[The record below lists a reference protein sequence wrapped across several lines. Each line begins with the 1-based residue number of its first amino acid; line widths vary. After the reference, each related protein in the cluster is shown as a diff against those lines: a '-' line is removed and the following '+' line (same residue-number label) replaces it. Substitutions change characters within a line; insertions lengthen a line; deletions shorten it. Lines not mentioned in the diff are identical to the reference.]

1 MYRMVKVVP
10 EHTDF
15 QRVLWRENPSEEVKD
30 CRVLRVTFGVSS
42 APYLAVKSL
51 QERNTGLSW
60 DQEVTSNLLD
70 EWISFRDNLPALNQV
85 TVPRWV
91 NKIKYEHLNTSRKQW
106 EQKLSEQADRLPT
119 LSEFQSFLESRYRA
133 LDYLEPNQRRESRG
147 KDAVDKPK
155 VFSVTTSVSYPFCSG
170 DHLLYQCKK
179 FVLEA
184 IENRREFI
192 QKRKLCFNCFGANH
206 SVTQC
211 KRRTACRCCGRRH
224 HSLLH
229 QEGGTHNPALAG
241 PSQPTN
247 QQREPAQ
254 EPQAADHVERV
265 VSHFSNS
272 EMRSSSQVMLT
283 TALVNVS
290 NKGLAG
296 IVAIADG

>member
-1 MYRMVKVVP
+1 MGQRALSSESSNGVKQILD
-10 EHTDF
+10 TT
-15 QRVLWRENPSEEVKD
+15 ND
-30 CRVLRVTFGVSS
+30 CLH
-42 APYLAVKSL
+42 AL
-51 QERNTGLSW
+51 
-60 DQEVTSNLLD
+60 SNLGIPVSTWDILIIYLITIKLD
-70 EWISFRDNLPALNQV
+70 NESQ
-85 TVPRWV
+85 
-91 NKIKYEHLNTSRKQW
+91 KQW

-133 LDYLEPNQRRESRG
+133 LEFLEPNQRREFRG
-147 KDAVDKPK
+147 KDAADKPK
-155 VFSVTTSVSYPFCSG
+155 VFSVTTSVSCPFCSG
-170 DHLLYQCKK
+170 HHLLYQCKK
-179 FVLEA
+179 FVQEA
-184 IENRREFI
+184 IGNRRDFI

-211 KRRTACRCCGRRH
+211 KRRTACRCCGQRH

-241 PSQPTN
+241 PSQPAN

-272 EMRSSSQVMLT
+272 EMTSSSQVMLA

-290 NKGLAG
+290 NKGMYHTLRALLHQG
-296 IVAIADG
+296 SEASFISEHAVQLLQL